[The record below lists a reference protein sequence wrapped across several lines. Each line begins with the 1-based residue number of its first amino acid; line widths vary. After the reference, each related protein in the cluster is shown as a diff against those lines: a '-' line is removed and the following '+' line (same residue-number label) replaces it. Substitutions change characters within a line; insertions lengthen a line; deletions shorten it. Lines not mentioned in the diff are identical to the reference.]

1 MWLERR
7 KNNTAKDKER
17 TILMKTK
24 IYNLFVFFILLTISF
39 VRLIKDTLFSVL
51 RLKDIVSDSL
61 FWLAIFYQ
69 PFLVMIVFAL
79 FSDKMG
85 ILLYDF
91 LNGKEDGVSVIVLI
105 FSIIFIILLINAV
118 VELLFRIRYE
128 NQDYNAFF
136 SIQKNSY
143 NYMMTLV
150 SLIAIYA
157 AIDTS
162 NATIINTTLLAYG
175 ILIFICI
182 IITDLYDVLFL
193 SQGVVKDIH
202 IDFINKYERCKK

>member
-1 MWLERR
+1 
-7 KNNTAKDKER
+7 
-17 TILMKTK
+17 
-24 IYNLFVFFILLTISF
+24 
-39 VRLIKDTLFSVL
+39 
-51 RLKDIVSDSL
+51 
-61 FWLAIFYQ
+61 
-69 PFLVMIVFAL
+69 
-79 FSDKMG
+79 
-85 ILLYDF
+85 
-91 LNGKEDGVSVIVLI
+91 
-105 FSIIFIILLINAV
+105 
-118 VELLFRIRYE
+118 
-128 NQDYNAFF
+128 
-136 SIQKNSY
+136 
-143 NYMMTLV
+143 MMTLV